1 MSEIDMLDGNR
12 VIGHIIK
19 RLREKIL
26 QIGQDRG
33 QDLRTPFVMET
44 LSTFRKLKLDV
55 PKFVGE
61 NPSNYMHKANQYFYY
76 YNTSHQNILMASFY
90 MEKEASVW
98 FQQLWDKYDFI
109 ESGQDCQVN
118 GISIQA

>member
-1 MSEIDMLDGNR
+1 MSEIDMLDGNK
-12 VIGHIIK
+12 VIGIWTYYQTFEGENPSNWS
-19 RLREKIL
+19 R
-26 QIGQDRG
+26 QGS
-33 QDLRTPFVMET
+33 RTPFVMET

-61 NPSNYMHKANQYFYY
+61 NPSNYIHKANQYFYY

-98 FQQLWDKYDFI
+98 FQQLRDKYDFI

-118 GISIQA
+118 RISIQA

>member
-26 QIGQDRG
+26 QIGQERG

-76 YNTSHQNILMASFY
+76 YNTSHQNILMASLY

-98 FQQLWDKYDFI
+98 FQ
-109 ESGQDCQVN
+109 
-118 GISIQA
+118 